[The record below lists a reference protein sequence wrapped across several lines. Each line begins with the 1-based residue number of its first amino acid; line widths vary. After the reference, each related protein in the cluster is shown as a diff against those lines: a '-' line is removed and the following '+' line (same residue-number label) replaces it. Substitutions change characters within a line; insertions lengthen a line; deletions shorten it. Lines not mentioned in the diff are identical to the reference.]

1 MLCARMTSMVHRM
14 GSLDYVLPIKV
25 TTDLKAV
32 TTEEWQNLFQRLSK
46 ESIYEI
52 LLLDIGDSVAD
63 LMGLL
68 EMCDWIFIPYAEDVY
83 AKAKMEQWKYMLEV
97 LKKQHLNQSELR
109 INMEQNMRQAVAE
122 AITELRKREGM
133 G

>member
-25 TTDLKAV
+25 TTDLKTV

-46 ESIYEI
+46 ESIYET

-63 LMGLL
+63 LMSLL

-83 AKAKMEQWKYMLEV
+83 AKAKMEQWQYMLEV
-97 LKKQHLNQSELR
+97 LKKQHLNQSEIQ

-133 G
+133 S